1 MWTIIIYFIGEGDVE
16 LLSNDVTL
24 FPLTTIPTTT
34 TFILRDDR
42 VSQELNETFRLNIVG
57 IGDDINSQFSSF
69 TDELVVTILDSN
81 GK

>member
-1 MWTIIIYFIGEGDVE
+1 MD
-16 LLSNDVTL
+16 LLSNSVMILPNSIT
-24 FPLTTIPTTT
+24 PTTT
-34 TFILRDDR
+34 TFILRVDG

-57 IGDDINSQFSSF
+57 ISDAITSQFSSF